1 MNSNQH
7 AHFSQVK
14 SLNRKIF
21 NKENADPNL
30 KKMKD
35 AASRLSDKI
44 SESSNKERPELIS
57 QLNVIV
63 DKLNIYCSSSK

>member
-21 NKENADPNL
+21 NKENVDPNL

>member
-35 AASRLSDKI
+35 EASRLSDKI

>member
-7 AHFSQVK
+7 AHFLQVK